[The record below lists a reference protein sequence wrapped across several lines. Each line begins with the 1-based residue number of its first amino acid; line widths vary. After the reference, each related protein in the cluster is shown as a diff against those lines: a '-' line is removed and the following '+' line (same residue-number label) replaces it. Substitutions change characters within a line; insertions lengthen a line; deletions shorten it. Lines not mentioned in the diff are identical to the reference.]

1 MLRTLGCGDVTR
13 LARSSRWMQMD
24 HDEGMTLDN
33 LMILT
38 FYLIFCIQTFDEYQ
52 KYTTM
57 ICNAKEKWLTRIC
70 SVIQ

>member
-1 MLRTLGCGDVTR
+1 
-13 LARSSRWMQMD
+13 MQMD

>member
-1 MLRTLGCGDVTR
+1 
-13 LARSSRWMQMD
+13 MQMD
-24 HDEGMTLDN
+24 RDEGMTLDN

-52 KYTTM
+52 KCTTM
-57 ICNAKEKWLTRIC
+57 ICNAKENLLTRIC